1 MSTRLTTRSNTVPGF
16 EKELRLMAEESPC
29 VRRKKDIQ
37 REEIDR
43 KVAEFSAAGG
53 QVTSIDMGVSG
64 DQVYLAKG
72 KDKQQAYRDKSWN
85 MMEATREKRDAKT

>member
-1 MSTRLTTRSNTVPGF
+1 MATRLTTRSTTVPGF
-16 EKELRLMAEESPC
+16 EKE
-29 VRRKKDIQ
+29 
-37 REEIDR
+37 REEIDC
-43 KVAEFSAAGG
+43 KMAEFTAAGG

>member
-1 MSTRLTTRSNTVPGF
+1 MATRLTTRSTTVPGV
-16 EKELRLMAEESPC
+16 EKELRLMAEEAPS

-37 REEIDR
+37 REEIDC
-43 KVAEFSAAGG
+43 KMAEFTAAGG

-85 MMEATREKRDAKT
+85 MMESKREKRDAET